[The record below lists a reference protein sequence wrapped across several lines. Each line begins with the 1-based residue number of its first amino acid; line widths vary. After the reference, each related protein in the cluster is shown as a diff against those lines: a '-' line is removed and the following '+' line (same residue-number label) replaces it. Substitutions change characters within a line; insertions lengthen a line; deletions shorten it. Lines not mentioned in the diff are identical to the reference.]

1 MNDLK
6 RGLIITAIAAV
17 LLVSLSA
24 FAHHGTGISYDS
36 SKAWTRN
43 AVVTEFKYLNPHPYI
58 FLNVTDESGKV
69 VNWGAEIAP
78 NIAELVKNG
87 WSKKR
92 TEEAL
97 KPGTRVKV
105 TIAPSFAGTT
115 VGLLQRVYDEKG
127 EEVIARGQR

>member
-1 MNDLK
+1 MNNLRK
-6 RGLIITAIAAV
+6 GSIVAAAAAL

-36 SKAWTRN
+36 SKAWTRD

-58 FLNVTDESGKV
+58 FLDVSMDGGKV

-97 KPGTRVKV
+97 KPGTKVKV

-115 VGLLQRVYDEKG
+115 VGLLQRVYDTKG
-127 EEVIARGQR
+127 AELIGRGQR

>member
-6 RGLIITAIAAV
+6 RGLIITAIATV

-97 KPGTRVKV
+97 KPGTRLKV

-115 VGLLQRVYDEKG
+115 VGLLQRVYSEKG
-127 EEVIARGQR
+127 DEIIARGQR

>member
-1 MNDLK
+1 MSN
-6 RGLIITAIAAV
+6 RRQGVTVVAV
-17 LLVSLSA
+17 ALPLLVSLSL

-36 SKAWTRN
+36 TKAWTRN

-58 FLNVTDESGKV
+58 FVDVTMEDGKI

-87 WSKKR
+87 WSKRR

-97 KPGTRVKV
+97 KPGTRIKV
-105 TIAPSFAGTT
+105 TIAPSFAGTP
-115 VGLLQRVYDEKG
+115 VGLLQRVYSEKG
-127 EEVIARGQR
+127 EEIIARAPR